1 MKHLGDI
8 TQIRVSGIDAVSEK
22 KSYST
27 YAEVPAVGRGRMWR
41 VVTTLET

>member
-1 MKHLGDI
+1 MKHLGDV
-8 TQIRVSGIDAVSEK
+8 TQIHRSGKDAVSEK
-22 KSYST
+22 KSYLT